1 MSASS
6 SWQTLDLKM
15 SNGGVRR
22 LRSRQ
27 QSASLF
33 HDELDGRT
41 DSDDYCGQQ
50 DDVSDMKVGSE
61 SAAESLRHYC

>member
-1 MSASS
+1 MSATG
-6 SWQTLDLKM
+6 SWQTLDLEM

-33 HDELDGRT
+33 HEELDGRT

-50 DDVSDMKVGSE
+50 DDVSDMKVGTGDVE
-61 SAAESLRHYC
+61 ENLICNH